1 MTAPPLKPKVLT
13 CRKKRRHADELTARA
28 AAMSHIERGLA
39 DVGEL
44 YVYQCPECAGWH
56 LTKSRQRAAVTADD
70 PFLEK

>member
-13 CRKKRRHADELTARA
+13 CRSKKRHADEFTARA

-39 DVGEL
+39 DVAEL
-44 YVYQCPECAGWH
+44 YVYKCNLCGGYH

-70 PFLEK
+70 PFWEK